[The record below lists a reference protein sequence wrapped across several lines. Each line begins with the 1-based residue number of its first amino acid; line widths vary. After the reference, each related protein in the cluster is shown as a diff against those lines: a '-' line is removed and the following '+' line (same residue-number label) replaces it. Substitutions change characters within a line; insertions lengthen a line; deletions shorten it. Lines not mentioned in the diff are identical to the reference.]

1 TNFDDLLGGEKKEAP
16 AKPAAPAQDQSPIKL
31 DVDGVRIG
39 KAVLTWKDEA
49 TGAEYAI
56 SDFNLKTGRV
66 APGVPAKIDLSA
78 TVRANEPKVDI
89 KLQVGATL
97 TADLEKQVFSVA
109 GLTVKVDGDAA

>member
-1 TNFDDLLGGEKKEAP
+1 KDFASLEDMRVSLDLIPLLSKRIVVDQIQLDGLHVNLVGHKDGTTNFDDLLGGEKKEAP
-16 AKPAAPAQDQSPIKL
+16 AKPAAPAQEQSPIKL

-66 APGVPAKIDLSA
+66 A
-78 TVRANEPKVDI
+78 
-89 KLQVGATL
+89 
-97 TADLEKQVFSVA
+97 
-109 GLTVKVDGDAA
+109 